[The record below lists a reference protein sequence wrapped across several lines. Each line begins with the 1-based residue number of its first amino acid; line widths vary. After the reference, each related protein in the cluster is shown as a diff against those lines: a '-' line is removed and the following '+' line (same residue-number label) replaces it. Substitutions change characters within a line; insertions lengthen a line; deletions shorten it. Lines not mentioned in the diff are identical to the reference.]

1 MDEGNNKINE
11 DINKDSN
18 IEESTKEKEN
28 TIEELTHKDKEV
40 KDKNNNLKKK
50 KFILI
55 GIILLI
61 IVIFSVFIK
70 LYVNKYEDVVYP
82 GITVYNQD
90 VSKLNKKELDNELK
104 KLSKKINSNKI
115 CISAKDKNYSID
127 VKDIVLEYNIDELC
141 EEIFSYG
148 KDKNTFLKFCKVI
161 TKKDKEFNFDVT
173 INDSSLLDL
182 KEKIANETNIKA
194 QEPQVI
200 INGSDISYKYGKDGS
215 KLLEKL
221 LIEEIE
227 KSLEQKNAINK
238 VININAM
245 YEDDKQ
251 TISIDDL
258 KSVNSKISTY
268 STTYSPSGGRGSNVE
283 NAANKLDN
291 MVLMPGD
298 EFSYENAV
306 GPVIQSNGY
315 TYAPVISGGK
325 LIQGIGGGVCQVSST
340 LYNTMLNSGIL
351 PTERRN
357 HSKPVSYVP
366 RGLDATLASGSID
379 YKFINTLEY
388 PIVINTSCS
397 NGNLTIEFWS
407 NENALK
413 GIEYEA
419 VSYVS
424 GRTANSYLYGYN
436 KDGDKIYEKHIDTS
450 IYR

>member
-11 DINKDSN
+11 DINKDN
-18 IEESTKEKEN
+18 NTEESTKEKEN
-28 TIEELTHKDKEV
+28 TIEELTQQNKEV

-90 VSKLNKKELDNELK
+90 VSKLSKKQLDNELK
-104 KLSKKINSNKI
+104 KLSKKINTNKI

-200 INGSDISYKYGKDGS
+200 INGSNISYKDGKDGS

-221 LIEEIE
+221 LSEEIE
-227 KSLEQKNAINK
+227 KSLEEKNAINK

>member
-1 MDEGNNKINE
+1 MKIFFMKYENC
-11 DINKDSN
+11 SN
-18 IEESTKEKEN
+18 
-28 TIEELTHKDKEV
+28 
-40 KDKNNNLKKK
+40 
-50 KFILI
+50 
-55 GIILLI
+55 LLI

-90 VSKLNKKELDNELK
+90 VSKLNKKQLDNELK

-127 VKDIVLEYNIDELC
+127 VKDVVLEYNIDELC
-141 EEIFSYG
+141 EDIFSYG
-148 KDKNTFLKFCKVI
+148 KDKNTFLKFYKVI

-173 INDSSLLDL
+173 INDSSLLNL

-200 INGSDISYKYGKDGS
+200 INGSDISYKDGKDGS

-238 VININAM
+238 VININAI

>member
-1 MDEGNNKINE
+1 MDEGNNKIND
-11 DINKDSN
+11 DINKDNN

-28 TIEELTHKDKEV
+28 AIEELIQQDKEV

-115 CISAKDKNYSID
+115 YISAKDKNYSID
-127 VKDIVLEYNIDELC
+127 VKDVVLEYNINELC

-173 INDSSLLDL
+173 INDSSLLNL

-238 VININAM
+238 VININAI

>member
-1 MDEGNNKINE
+1 MNEDNNKINE
-11 DINKDSN
+11 DINKDNN

-28 TIEELTHKDKEV
+28 TIEELTQQDQEV

-90 VSKLNKKELDNELK
+90 VSKLNKKQLDNELK

-200 INGSDISYKYGKDGS
+200 INGSNISYKDGKDGS

-268 STTYSPSGGRGSNVE
+268 STTYSPSGGRGSNVG

>member
-11 DINKDSN
+11 DINKDN
-18 IEESTKEKEN
+18 NTEESTKEKEN
-28 TIEELTHKDKEV
+28 TIEELTQQNKEV

-55 GIILLI
+55 GIIILI

-127 VKDIVLEYNIDELC
+127 VKDVVLEYNINELC

-148 KDKNTFLKFCKVI
+148 KDKNTFLKFCKEI
-161 TKKDKEFNFDVT
+161 TKKNKEFNFDVT

-200 INGSDISYKYGKDGS
+200 INGNSISYKDGKDGS

-221 LIEEIE
+221 LSEEIE
-227 KSLEQKNAINK
+227 KSLEQKDAINK
-238 VININAM
+238 VININAI

-388 PIVINTSCS
+388 PIVINTSCI

>member
-11 DINKDSN
+11 DINKDN
-18 IEESTKEKEN
+18 NTEESTKEKEN
-28 TIEELTHKDKEV
+28 TIEELTQQNKEV

-127 VKDIVLEYNIDELC
+127 VKDVVLEYNINELC

-221 LIEEIE
+221 LSEEIE
-227 KSLEQKNAINK
+227 KSLEQKDAINK
-238 VININAM
+238 VININAI

>member
-1 MDEGNNKINE
+1 VDEGNNKINN
-11 DINKDSN
+11 DINKDNN

-90 VSKLNKKELDNELK
+90 VSKLSKKQLDNELK
-104 KLSKKINSNKI
+104 KLSKKINTNKI
-115 CISAKDKNYSID
+115 CISAKDKNYYID
-127 VKDIVLEYNIDELC
+127 VKDLVLEYNIDELC
-141 EEIFSYG
+141 EDIFSYG

-173 INDSSLLDL
+173 INDSSLLNL

-200 INGSDISYKYGKDGS
+200 INGSNISYKNGKDGS

-221 LIEEIE
+221 LSEEIE

-238 VININAM
+238 VININAI

-258 KSVNSKISTY
+258 KSINSKISTY

>member
-1 MDEGNNKINE
+1 MDEGNNKIND

-90 VSKLNKKELDNELK
+90 VSKLSKKQLDNELK
-104 KLSKKINSNKI
+104 KLSKKINTNKI

-127 VKDIVLEYNIDELC
+127 VKDVVLEYNIDELC
-141 EEIFSYG
+141 EDIFSYG

-173 INDSSLLDL
+173 INDSSLLNL

-200 INGSDISYKYGKDGS
+200 INGSDISYKDGKDGS

-221 LIEEIE
+221 LSEEIE

-238 VININAM
+238 VININAI

>member
-1 MDEGNNKINE
+1 MDEGNNKINN
-11 DINKDSN
+11 DINKDNN

-28 TIEELTHKDKEV
+28 TIEELTQQDKEV

-90 VSKLNKKELDNELK
+90 VSKLNKKQLDNELK
-104 KLSKKINSNKI
+104 KLSKKINTNKI

-127 VKDIVLEYNIDELC
+127 VKDVVLEYNINELC

-173 INDSSLLDL
+173 INDSSLLNL

-200 INGSDISYKYGKDGS
+200 INGSDISYKDGKDGS

-221 LIEEIE
+221 LSEEIE
-227 KSLEQKNAINK
+227 KSLEQKDAINK
-238 VININAM
+238 VININAI

-283 NAANKLDN
+283 HAANKLDN

>member
-1 MDEGNNKINE
+1 VDEGNNKINN
-11 DINKDSN
+11 DINKDNN

-90 VSKLNKKELDNELK
+90 VSKLSKKQLDNELK
-104 KLSKKINSNKI
+104 KLSKKINTNKI
-115 CISAKDKNYSID
+115 CISAKDKNYYID
-127 VKDIVLEYNIDELC
+127 VKDVVLEYNIDELC
-141 EEIFSYG
+141 EDIFSYG

-227 KSLEQKNAINK
+227 KSLEQKSAINK

>member
-28 TIEELTHKDKEV
+28 TIEELTQQNKEV

-90 VSKLNKKELDNELK
+90 VSKLNKKQLDNELK

-127 VKDIVLEYNIDELC
+127 VKDIVLEYNINELC

-148 KDKNTFLKFCKVI
+148 KDKNTFFKFCKVI

-173 INDSSLLDL
+173 INDSILLNL

-200 INGSDISYKYGKDGS
+200 INGSNISYKDGKDGS

-221 LIEEIE
+221 LSEEIE

-268 STTYSPSGGRGSNVE
+268 STTYSPSGGRGSNVG

>member
-11 DINKDSN
+11 DINKDN
-18 IEESTKEKEN
+18 NTEESTKEKEN
-28 TIEELTHKDKEV
+28 TIEELTQQNKEV

-90 VSKLNKKELDNELK
+90 VSKLSKKQLDNELK

-127 VKDIVLEYNIDELC
+127 VKDVVLEYNIDELC
-141 EEIFSYG
+141 EDIFSYG

-173 INDSSLLDL
+173 INDSSLLNL

-200 INGSDISYKYGKDGS
+200 INGSNISYKDGKDGS

-291 MVLMPGD
+291 MILMPGD

>member
-28 TIEELTHKDKEV
+28 TIEELTQQNKEV

-90 VSKLNKKELDNELK
+90 VSKLNKKQLDNELK

-173 INDSSLLDL
+173 INDSSLLNL

-200 INGSDISYKYGKDGS
+200 INGSNISYKDGKDGS

-221 LIEEIE
+221 LSKEIE

-388 PIVINTSCS
+388 PIVINTSYS

>member
-28 TIEELTHKDKEV
+28 TIEELNHKDKEV

-90 VSKLNKKELDNELK
+90 VSKLNKKQLDNELK

-141 EEIFSYG
+141 EEVFSYG

-173 INDSSLLDL
+173 IDDSSLLNL

-200 INGSDISYKYGKDGS
+200 INGSNISYKDGKDGS

>member
-1 MDEGNNKINE
+1 MDEGNNKIND
-11 DINKDSN
+11 DINKDNN

-28 TIEELTHKDKEV
+28 AIEELIQQDKEV

-127 VKDIVLEYNIDELC
+127 VKDVVLEYNINELC

-148 KDKNTFLKFCKVI
+148 KDKNTFLNFCKVI
-161 TKKDKEFNFDVT
+161 TKKDKAFNFDVT
-173 INDSSLLDL
+173 INDSSLLNL

-200 INGSDISYKYGKDGS
+200 INGSNISYKDGKDGS

-238 VININAM
+238 VININAI

-419 VSYVS
+419 VSYIS

>member
-28 TIEELTHKDKEV
+28 TIEELTQQDKEV

-90 VSKLNKKELDNELK
+90 VSKLNKKQLDNELK

-127 VKDIVLEYNIDELC
+127 VKDIVLEYNINELC

-173 INDSSLLDL
+173 IDDSSLLNL

-200 INGSDISYKYGKDGS
+200 INGSNISYKDGKDGS

-221 LIEEIE
+221 LSKEIE

-268 STTYSPSGGRGSNVE
+268 STTYSPSGGRGSNVG

>member
-28 TIEELTHKDKEV
+28 TIEELTQQDQEV

-90 VSKLNKKELDNELK
+90 VSKLSKKQLDNELK
-104 KLSKKINSNKI
+104 KLSKKINTNKI

-173 INDSSLLDL
+173 IDDSSLLNL

-221 LIEEIE
+221 LSEEIE
-227 KSLEQKNAINK
+227 KSLEQKDAINK
-238 VININAM
+238 VININAI

>member
-11 DINKDSN
+11 DINKDN
-18 IEESTKEKEN
+18 NTEESTKEKEN
-28 TIEELTHKDKEV
+28 TIEELTQQNKEV

-55 GIILLI
+55 GIIILI

-90 VSKLNKKELDNELK
+90 VSKLSKKQLDNELK
-104 KLSKKINSNKI
+104 KLSKKINTNKI

-127 VKDIVLEYNIDELC
+127 VKDVVLEYNINELC

-200 INGSDISYKYGKDGS
+200 INGNSISYKDGKDGS

-221 LIEEIE
+221 LSEEIE
-227 KSLEQKNAINK
+227 KSLEQKDAINK
-238 VININAM
+238 VININAI

-413 GIEYEA
+413 GIEYKA

>member
-1 MDEGNNKINE
+1 MDEGNNKIND
-11 DINKDSN
+11 DINKDNN

-28 TIEELTHKDKEV
+28 TIEELNHKDKEV

-90 VSKLNKKELDNELK
+90 VSKLNKKQLDNELK
-104 KLSKKINSNKI
+104 KLSKKINTNKI

-173 INDSSLLDL
+173 INDSSLLNL

>member
-1 MDEGNNKINE
+1 MDEGNNKINN
-11 DINKDSN
+11 DINKDNN

-28 TIEELTHKDKEV
+28 TIEELTQQDQEV

-127 VKDIVLEYNIDELC
+127 VKDVVLEYNINELC

-173 INDSSLLDL
+173 INDSSLLNL

-200 INGSDISYKYGKDGS
+200 INGSNISYKDGKDGS

-419 VSYVS
+419 VSYIS

>member
-1 MDEGNNKINE
+1 MDEGNNKINY
-11 DINKDSN
+11 DINKDNN

-28 TIEELTHKDKEV
+28 AIEELTQQDKEV

-115 CISAKDKNYSID
+115 YISAKDKNYSID
-127 VKDIVLEYNIDELC
+127 VKDVVLEYNINELC

-173 INDSSLLDL
+173 INDSSLLNL

-200 INGSDISYKYGKDGS
+200 INGSDISYKDGKDGS

-238 VININAM
+238 VININAI

>member
-28 TIEELTHKDKEV
+28 TIEELNHKDKEV

-90 VSKLNKKELDNELK
+90 VSKLNKKQLDNELK

-173 INDSSLLDL
+173 IDDSSLLNL

-200 INGSDISYKYGKDGS
+200 INGSNISYKDGKDGS

-227 KSLEQKNAINK
+227 KSLEQKSAINK

>member
-28 TIEELTHKDKEV
+28 TIEELNHKDKEV

-90 VSKLNKKELDNELK
+90 VSKLNKKQLDNELK

-127 VKDIVLEYNIDELC
+127 VKDVVLEYNINELC

-173 INDSSLLDL
+173 IDDSSLLNL

-200 INGSDISYKYGKDGS
+200 INGSNISYKDGKDGS

-227 KSLEQKNAINK
+227 KSLEQKSAINK
-238 VININAM
+238 VININAI